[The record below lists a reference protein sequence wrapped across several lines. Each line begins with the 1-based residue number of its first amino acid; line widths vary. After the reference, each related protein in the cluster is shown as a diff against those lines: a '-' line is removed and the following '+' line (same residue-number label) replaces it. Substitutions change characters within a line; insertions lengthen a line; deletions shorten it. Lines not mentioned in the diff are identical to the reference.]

1 METYLVF
8 IVSFINFANF
18 MREKIIIKASELFL
32 SIGFKTVTMDD
43 LANSMSISKKTI
55 YQYFE
60 NKNQLISSCTES
72 LQKSITQTFRD
83 LRENTNNPIIELFQ
97 IKKEVMKI
105 LGNTETAP
113 QFQLQKFYPEIYTE
127 LKNRELDLVRD
138 TINESLQKGMETG
151 YFRKDINID
160 FVTRIYINGMRGVRD
175 VDLFPLK
182 EFKIEMVLEEF
193 IEYHVRAISTKK
205 GLDLLNR
212 INNSLPQ

>member
-8 IVSFINFANF
+8 KVSFTNFANF

-43 LANSMSISKKTI
+43 LAQSMSISKKTI

-127 LKNRELDLVRD
+127 LKNRELDLVKD

-160 FVTRIYINGMRGVRD
+160 FITRIYINGMRGVRD

-212 INNSLPQ
+212 INNSLPR